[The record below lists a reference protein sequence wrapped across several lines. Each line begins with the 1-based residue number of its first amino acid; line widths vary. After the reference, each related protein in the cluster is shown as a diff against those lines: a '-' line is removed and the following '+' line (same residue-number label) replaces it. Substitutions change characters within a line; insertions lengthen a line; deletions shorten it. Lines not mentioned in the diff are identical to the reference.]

1 MHAIRGTF
9 FRSKSLS
16 PHSNSTFLS
25 PVFVGVVRTLCC
37 ALAKSSYDL
46 IPFAGEIV
54 VQPMSSLWYLLILLT
69 CHYVVMCNP
78 NVSAKSRGYVF
89 FLFTQ
94 FVVSWGV
101 SVIGI
106 CESIFIGCFPRWPSC
121 CFYFCWIPMAVM
133 EHAGSRALHG
143 PDLKARPG
151 PVTHSPGPA
160 WAWVSTSKPGL
171 ARA

>member
-1 MHAIRGTF
+1 MFICWRLRGVHAIRGTF

-25 PVFVGVVRTLCC
+25 PVFVGIVRTLCC

-46 IPFAGEIV
+46 IPVAGEIV

-94 FVVSWGV
+94 FVVSWGL

-106 CESIFIGCFPRWPSC
+106 CES
-121 CFYFCWIPMAVM
+121 FYRVLPKMAILLFLLLLDSNGSYGACW
-133 EHAGSRALHG
+133 
-143 PDLKARPG
+143 
-151 PVTHSPGPA
+151 
-160 WAWVSTSKPGL
+160 
-171 ARA
+171 